1 VDAVEGEVNDE
12 LEIEKEWED
21 WWNSLPWRV

>member
-1 VDAVEGEVNDE
+1 VVAFEGEVSDE

>member
-1 VDAVEGEVNDE
+1 VVAFEGEVNDE

-21 WWNSLPWRV
+21 WWNSLPGRV

>member
-1 VDAVEGEVNDE
+1 VVAFEGEVNDE

>member
-1 VDAVEGEVNDE
+1 VVAVEDEVSDE

-21 WWNSLPWRV
+21 WWNSLPGRV

>member
-1 VDAVEGEVNDE
+1 VAAVEVEVSDE

-21 WWNSLPWRV
+21 WWNSLPGRV